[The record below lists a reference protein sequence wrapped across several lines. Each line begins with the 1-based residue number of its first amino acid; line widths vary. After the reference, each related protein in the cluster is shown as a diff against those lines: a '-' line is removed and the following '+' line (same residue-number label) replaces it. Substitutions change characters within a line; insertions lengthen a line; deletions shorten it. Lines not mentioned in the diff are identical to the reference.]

1 MHLIYCLV
9 NDSFKENIVN
19 VGITISE
26 ITLNQL
32 LESINKSFLPMPY
45 TIFLTKNVYNNN
57 CIKILYSLMCKFGK
71 HIDGTFFEIQ
81 PEIVKQLF
89 DLIQNETLYKNDETT
104 IINNKNN
111 VDYDIYEQNDN
122 INLQDKYIII
132 QNEIEYIIPKALCYD
147 DNIYSV
153 PYIADV
159 FNDLDNIYYD
169 KLSIY
174 RNTYDSN
181 SVIDNNSNND
191 NIDGNNDNIDDN
203 NDNNDN
209 IDDLEL

>member
-19 VGITISE
+19 VGITISD

-32 LESINKSFLPMPY
+32 LESINKSFLPIPY
-45 TIFLTKNVYNNN
+45 TVFLTKNVYNNN

-89 DLIQNETLYKNDETT
+89 DLIQNETLYKNDET
-104 IINNKNN
+104 IINNSKNN

-132 QNEIEYIIPKALCYD
+132 QNEIEYIIPKAQCYD

-181 SVIDNNSNND
+181 SIIDNNNYN
-191 NIDGNNDNIDDN
+191 DN
-203 NDNNDN
+203 NDNNNNNN